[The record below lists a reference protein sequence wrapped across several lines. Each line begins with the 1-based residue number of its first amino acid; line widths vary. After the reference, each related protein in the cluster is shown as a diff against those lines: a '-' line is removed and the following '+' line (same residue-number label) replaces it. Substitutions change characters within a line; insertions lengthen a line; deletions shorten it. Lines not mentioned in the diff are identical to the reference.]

1 MIKSS
6 VKIFFSILIFQACST
21 SPTGRSQLNLVDEK
35 QMEKM
40 GDQSFAAM
48 KKKTPPASDKKQF
61 ERIRCITDRLLV
73 AMKLDPKKW
82 EVEIFKDK
90 SPNAFALPGNNMGIH
105 TGMIDLVENNAQL
118 AAVIGHE
125 IGHVLANHGNERVSQ
140 NMATQGLLA
149 VGAIAMG
156 ASTQKDQMI
165 LAGLGLG
172 IQFGV
177 LQPFSR
183 KHESEADE
191 LGLKYMA
198 MAGFDPTQ
206 AAELWKLMAKKS
218 GGGPPEFLSTHPSPQ
233 TRIKNLSKLS
243 KDYMDVYAKA
253 SKGPD
258 CN

>member
-1 MIKSS
+1 MMKYGFLLSAL
-6 VKIFFSILIFQACST
+6 FLQACST
-21 SPTGRSQLNLVDEK
+21 SPTGRSQLNLVNNK

-40 GDQSFAAM
+40 GNQSFLAM
-48 KKKTPPASDKKQF
+48 KKKTPPSKDKAQF
-61 ERIRCITDRLLV
+61 KRIRCITDRLLV

-82 EVEIFKDK
+82 EVEIFNDK

-105 TGMIDLVENNAQL
+105 TGMIKLVKNNSQL

-125 IGHVLANHGNERVSQ
+125 IGHVLAHHGAERVSQ
-140 NMATQGLLA
+140 NIATQGLLA
-149 VGAIAMG
+149 VGAVALG
-156 ASTQKDQMI
+156 ANSQKDQMI

-183 KHESEADE
+183 KHETEADE
-191 LGLKYMA
+191 LGLKFMA
-198 MAGFDPTQ
+198 KAGFDPKE

-233 TRIKNLSKLS
+233 TRIKNLSKLAKNYS
-243 KDYMDVYAKA
+243 SVYANA
-253 SKGPD
+253 SKSPL